1 MEAWHEESF
10 YKKVIFWR
18 ALMGEVVLGL
28 KRLNYAALYLSDYL
42 TTFS

>member
-18 ALMGEVVLGL
+18 TLMGEVVLSL
-28 KRLNYAALYLSDYL
+28 KRFNYAAFYSSDYL
-42 TTFS
+42 TMFS